1 MERTN
6 FYVTQDG
13 GVWRYSK
20 AEFKRQLRN
29 VKNGGEFDVDKGT
42 WVASDLVRLQDA
54 NDPDVAKEWLTQVNK
69 GATWLN

>member
-1 MERTN
+1 MKRTS

-13 GVWRYSK
+13 AVWRYSK

-42 WVASDLVRLQDA
+42 WVAGDMVRLQDA
-54 NDPDVAKEWLTQVNK
+54 NDPDVAKAWLADVNK
-69 GATWLN
+69 GATYLG